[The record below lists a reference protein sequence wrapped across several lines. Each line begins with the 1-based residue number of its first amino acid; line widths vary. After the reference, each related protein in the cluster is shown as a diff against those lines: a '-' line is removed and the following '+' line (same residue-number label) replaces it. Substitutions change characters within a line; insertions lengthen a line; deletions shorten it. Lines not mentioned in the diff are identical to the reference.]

1 MKIYKKHIILDKF
14 EFDVAIDR
22 EITARAFEEFPD
34 FTTYA
39 LSNTDNKDDI
49 VATAI
54 REKKLLKL
62 LELNDDMG
70 ELVKFALPLM
80 MKKAGEENAEK
91 KAKEIYA
98 FVDENEFADEFNSK
112 IFEIIC
118 LGFTKGTGEK
128 KKVKFS
134 VI

>member
-1 MKIYKKHIILDKF
+1 MKIYKTHIILDKF

-80 MKKAGEENAEK
+80 MKKAGEENAEE

>member
-39 LSNTDNKDDI
+39 LSNSENKDDI

-54 REKKLLKL
+54 KEKKLLQL
-62 LELNDDMG
+62 FELNDEMG

-80 MKKAGEENAEK
+80 MKKAGEENAEE
-91 KAKEIYA
+91 KAKEIFA
-98 FVDENEFADEFNSK
+98 FVDENEFTDEFSSK

-118 LGFTKGTGEK
+118 LGFTRGTGEK

-134 VI
+134 MI

>member
-39 LSNTDNKDDI
+39 LSDTDNKDDI

-80 MKKAGEENAEK
+80 MKKAGEENAEE